1 MFGNHAFQSW
11 AVILVG
17 AVMFAML
24 FMILAMMTELLFEGA
39 FQMTLGV
46 MGFGLAAFVGYVGA
60 AVLLRRDNTPP
71 D

>member
-24 FMILAMMTELLFEGA
+24 FMILGMMTELLFEGA

-46 MGFGLAAFVGYVGA
+46 MGFGLAAFVGYAGA
-60 AVLLRRDNTPP
+60 AVLLRQDNAPP